1 MFQEPQLFAQSGGE
15 STGGS
20 YVSENYTSGEES
32 FASEVQ
38 EYFTFIHQICLI
50 ACACCTHTA
59 ISIKVVFPK
68 V

>member
-1 MFQEPQLFAQSGGE
+1 MLYKCMLQEPQLFAQSGGE

-38 EYFTFIHQICLI
+38 EYCTFIY
-50 ACACCTHTA
+50 
-59 ISIKVVFPK
+59 IKYA
-68 V
+68 